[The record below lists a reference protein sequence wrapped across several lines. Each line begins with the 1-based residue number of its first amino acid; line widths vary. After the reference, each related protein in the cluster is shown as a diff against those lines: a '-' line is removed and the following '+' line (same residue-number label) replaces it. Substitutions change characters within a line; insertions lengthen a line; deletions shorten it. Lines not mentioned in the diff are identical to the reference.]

1 MNIHYFSV
9 FYCKFFFAIEM
20 AIFFCY
26 NVLNDAAKRI
36 KNAKNIIWGHNMN
49 TKQLIKHFIS
59 RGAVIYTAGSIL
71 IMLISLAMSDTSAS
85 QILNPAL
92 FLYYALFSY
101 ILSLGSTLF
110 VSGYFPSY
118 VAGIIHAVC
127 FNLGFLF
134 FVLLCNVEFSFAVVF
149 TLIFAVI
156 YVICRF
162 VGTLIRRKTH
172 SNARQVKAIQTNRSG
187 KQAKA
192 PKPTEN
198 TYKNRFS

>member
-1 MNIHYFSV
+1 
-9 FYCKFFFAIEM
+9 
-20 AIFFCY
+20 
-26 NVLNDAAKRI
+26 
-36 KNAKNIIWGHNMN
+36 MN
-49 TKQLIKHFIS
+49 TKQLLKHFIS

-92 FLYYALFSY
+92 FLFYAIFSY

-127 FNLGFLF
+127 FNVGFF
-134 FVLLCNVEFSFAVVF
+134 IFVLLCGVEFAFAIIF

-156 YVICRF
+156 YTICR
-162 VGTLIRRKTH
+162 VIGTLIRRKTQL
-172 SNARQVKAIQTNRSG
+172 NGKKIMAPRQKQDVRQTNAS
-187 KQAKA
+187 
-192 PKPTEN
+192 KPTGN

>member
-1 MNIHYFSV
+1 
-9 FYCKFFFAIEM
+9 
-20 AIFFCY
+20 
-26 NVLNDAAKRI
+26 
-36 KNAKNIIWGHNMN
+36 MN

-110 VSGYFPSY
+110 VSGYLPSY

-127 FNLGFLF
+127 FNLGFLI

-149 TLIFAVI
+149 TLIFSVI
-156 YVICRF
+156 YVICR
-162 VGTLIRRKTH
+162 VIATLIRRK
-172 SNARQVKAIQTNRSG
+172 SQSKGKQVKNIHSIQSG
-187 KQAKA
+187 KQTKA
-192 PKPTEN
+192 SKPIES

>member
-1 MNIHYFSV
+1 
-9 FYCKFFFAIEM
+9 
-20 AIFFCY
+20 
-26 NVLNDAAKRI
+26 
-36 KNAKNIIWGHNMN
+36 MN

-59 RGAVIYTAGSIL
+59 RGAVIYSAGSIL

-92 FLYYALFSY
+92 FLYYAIFSY

-127 FNLGFLF
+127 FNVGFF
-134 FVLLCNVEFSFAVVF
+134 VFVLLCGVEFAFAIIF

-156 YVICRF
+156 YTICRV
-162 VGTLIRRKTH
+162 VGTLIRKKTK
-172 SNARQVKAIQTNRSG
+172 SNGKQINAAQPKQSG
-187 KQAKA
+187 KQKKA
-192 PKPTEN
+192 SKPTDN

>member
-1 MNIHYFSV
+1 
-9 FYCKFFFAIEM
+9 
-20 AIFFCY
+20 
-26 NVLNDAAKRI
+26 
-36 KNAKNIIWGHNMN
+36 MN

-156 YVICRF
+156 YTICR
-162 VGTLIRRKTH
+162 VIATLIRRK
-172 SNARQVKAIQTNRSG
+172 SQSKGKQVKTIHSIQSG
-187 KQAKA
+187 KQTKA
-192 PKPTEN
+192 SKPTEN

>member
-1 MNIHYFSV
+1 
-9 FYCKFFFAIEM
+9 
-20 AIFFCY
+20 
-26 NVLNDAAKRI
+26 
-36 KNAKNIIWGHNMN
+36 MN
-49 TKQLIKHFIS
+49 TTEFIKKFIC

-92 FLYYALFSY
+92 FLYYAIFSY

-127 FNLGFLF
+127 FNVGFF
-134 FVLLCNVEFSFAVVF
+134 VFVLLCGVEFA
-149 TLIFAVI
+149 FAVI
-156 YVICRF
+156 FTLVFAAIYTICR
-162 VGTLIRRKTH
+162 VIGTLIRKKTQ
-172 SNARQVKAIQTNRSG
+172 SNGKHIKTAQPKQSVKQT
-187 KQAKA
+187 KA
-192 PKPTEN
+192 SKPTES